1 MSEILIGRCGRT
13 QDGQIRINKKSDFP
27 LTLKLIKDGKFIKW
41 YDCDF
46 DIKAFVEDGFTTYTA
61 GRKGGNFNHCK
72 VEEDGTLTLFFD
84 NHNLSTGELQ
94 IEVVFY
100 HVDKDYNTDGIRQ
113 EAFNV
118 ASNVYLVNDNG
129 NAISLEMPA
138 PQIVE
143 KEVIREVEKEVI
155 KEVEKPLSELEQ
167 SILDIAK
174 RCLKDENNEGQMIDE
189 ENVSLFKGG
198 MYALRAFQNIPT
210 SVINSAPDEDRKN
223 YLDFF
228 KRATAEYPYL
238 ALTKYIQKADEAP
251 FEFSTGSN
259 VKSILIDDC
268 EFNEI
273 RLDCISTE
281 VIADRGLRMFQ
292 NSDIKRLVLS
302 GGSVLQTLKNFE
314 AFDSVREVVFDGTA
328 LPLPT
333 ALEILHALPNNRGWH
348 RHSSAD
354 PEINPVL
361 RFKNIAGMSHDILSH
376 FADKG
381 YTDVE
386 LIEGEF
392 DESAVYVAEQTN
404 NSDNSNALQTLLSG
418 VENTGLTEQVLK
430 GMIVEKKYESNE
442 VIFNSPFE
450 EGEKEALIEYRKYL
464 ALNPKYSREGLFK
477 RLTADNFEIVLYGQN
492 FARMFDYANIKH
504 LTLSF
509 KGSPSRFGDIF
520 SYTNGETLEVKIG
533 VGAYPNNELRELFAE
548 VKTIGEQFGTSLKK
562 LIVTI
567 CKDEKTPFE
576 QGEYEN
582 SWHYYGFRNYTFKYW
597 DLLPSLGLGGKDLR
611 GKIEFDTNVL
621 LSPEGWNKIQELGY
635 VVSESKK
642 YSGPVME
649 DFSL

>member
-1 MSEILIGRCGRT
+1 MSEILIGQCGKT
-13 QDGQIRINKKSDFP
+13 QEGQIHINKKSDFP
-27 LTLKLIKDGKFIKW
+27 LSLKLVKDGKPAKW

-46 DIKAFVEDGFTTYTA
+46 DIKASVEDGFTTYTA

-72 VEEDGTLTLFFD
+72 VEKDGSLTVFFD
-84 NHNLSTGELQ
+84 NHNLTAGQLQ
-94 IEVVFY
+94 IEVVF
-100 HVDKDYNTDGIRQ
+100 HHPDNDYGTDGVRQ

-189 ENVSLFKGG
+189 GNISLFKGG

-238 ALTKYIQKADEAP
+238 ALTKYIQKAGEASL
-251 FEFSTGSN
+251 EFSTGSN

-281 VIADRGLRMFQ
+281 VIADRGLRMFR

-314 AFDSVREVVFDGTA
+314 AFDFVREVVFDGTV

-348 RHSSAD
+348 RHSSTD

-361 RFKNIAGMSHDILSH
+361 RFKNIGGMSHDILSH

-392 DESAVYVAEQTN
+392 DESAVYVAEQAN
-404 NSDNSNALQTLLSG
+404 NEGSNALQTLLSG

-442 VIFNSPFE
+442 NIFNSPFE

-464 ALNPKYSREGLFK
+464 ALNPKYSREGLFE
-477 RLTADNFEIVLYGQN
+477 RLTADNLEVVLSGQGFEK
-492 FARMFDYANIKH
+492 MFNDANIKH

-509 KGSPSRFGDIF
+509 KGSAKRLSNIF
-520 SYTNGETLEVKIG
+520 YYTNGETLEIKVNTVRHYDYDLG
-533 VGAYPNNELRELFAE
+533 ELFADA
-548 VKTIGEQFGTSLKK
+548 VDIGQQFGTNLKK

-576 QGEYEN
+576 QGEFER
-582 SWHYYGFRNYTFKYW
+582 SWNYYGFRNDTFKYW
-597 DLLPSLGLGGKDLR
+597 ESLANLKLR
-611 GKIEFDTNVL
+611 NLAGKIEFDTNVI

-635 VVSESKK
+635 VISESKK
-642 YSGPVME
+642 YSGPAME

>member
-1 MSEILIGRCGRT
+1 MSEILIGQCGNV
-13 QDGQIRINKKSDFP
+13 QDGQIHINKKSDFP
-27 LTLKLIKDGKFIKW
+27 LSLKLVKDGKPAKW

-46 DIKAFVEDGFTTYTA
+46 DIKASVEDGFTTYTA

-72 VEEDGTLTLFFD
+72 VEKDGSLTVFFD
-84 NHNLSTGELQ
+84 NHNLTAGQLQ
-94 IEVVFY
+94 IEVVF
-100 HVDKDYNTDGIRQ
+100 HHPDNDYGTDGVRQ

-118 ASNVYLVNDNG
+118 ASNVYLVSDNG

-174 RCLKDENNEGQMIDE
+174 RCLKDENNEGQMIDD
-189 ENVSLFKGG
+189 ENISLFKGG
-198 MYALRAFQNIPT
+198 MYALRAFQNLPT
-210 SVINSAPDEDRKN
+210 SAIDSASTEDRKN

-228 KRATAEYPYL
+228 KRATAEYPFVNLSLYV
-238 ALTKYIQKADEAP
+238 QREDEAP
-251 FEFSTGSN
+251 LEFSTGSN

-292 NSDIKRLVLS
+292 SSDIKRLVLY

-314 AFDSVREVVFDGTA
+314 AFDSVREVVFDGTVH
-328 LPLPT
+328 PLPT

-348 RHSSAD
+348 RHSPAD
-354 PEINPVL
+354 PEINPAL
-361 RFKNIAGMSHDILSH
+361 RFKNVAGMSHDILSH

-381 YTDVE
+381 YTDVA

-404 NSDNSNALQTLLSG
+404 SDNSNALQTLLNG

-442 VIFNSPFE
+442 DIFNSPFE

-464 ALNPKYSREGLFK
+464 ALNPKYSREGLFE
-477 RLTADNFEIVLYGQN
+477 RLTADNLEVVLSGQG
-492 FARMFDYANIKH
+492 FAEMFKNANIKH
-504 LTLSF
+504 LTVSF
-509 KGSPSRFGDIF
+509 KGSAKRLSNIF
-520 SYTNGETLEVKIG
+520 YYTNGETLEIKIDTIRHRN
-533 VGAYPNNELRELFAE
+533 YDLEELFVDA
-548 VKTIGEQFGTSLKK
+548 VGIGQQFGTNLKK

-567 CKDEKTPFE
+567 CKDEKTPFA
-576 QGEYEN
+576 QGEFEN
-582 SWHYYGFRNYTFKYW
+582 YSHYYGFRNDTFKYW
-597 DLLPSLGLGGKDLR
+597 DLLPSLGMANMS
-611 GKIEFDTNVL
+611 GKIEFDTNVI
-621 LSPEGWNKIQELGY
+621 LSPEGWDKIKKLGY
-635 VVSESKK
+635 VISESKK
-642 YSGPVME
+642 YNGPVME

>member
-1 MSEILIGRCGRT
+1 MSEILIGQCGKV
-13 QDGQIRINKKSDFP
+13 QEGQIHINKKSDFP
-27 LTLKLIKDGKFIKW
+27 LSLKLVKDGKPTKW

-72 VEEDGTLTLFFD
+72 VEKDGSLTVFFD
-84 NHNLSTGELQ
+84 NHNLPAGQLQ
-94 IEVVFY
+94 IEVIFY
-100 HVDKDYNTDGIRQ
+100 HADKDYNTDGTRQ

-189 ENVSLFKGG
+189 GNISLFKGG

-238 ALTKYIQKADEAP
+238 ALTKYIQKAGEAP
-251 FEFSTGSN
+251 LEFSTGSN

-281 VIADRGLRMFQ
+281 VIADRGLRMFR

-314 AFDSVREVVFDGTA
+314 AFDFVREVVFDGTV

-348 RHSSAD
+348 RHSSTD

-361 RFKNIAGMSHDILSH
+361 RFKNIGGMSYDILSH

-392 DESAVYVAEQTN
+392 DESAVYVAEQAN
-404 NSDNSNALQTLLSG
+404 NEGSNALQTLLSG

-442 VIFNSPFE
+442 NIFNSPFE

-477 RLTADNFEIVLYGQN
+477 RLTADNLEVVLYGQD
-492 FARMFDYANIKH
+492 FARMFGYANIKH

-509 KGSPSRFGDIF
+509 KGSPSRFSDIF

-582 SWHYYGFRNYTFKYW
+582 SWHYYGFRNDTFKYW
-597 DLLPSLGLGGKDLR
+597 DLLPSLGLGGKNLR

-621 LSPEGWNKIQELGY
+621 LTPEGWNKIQELGY
-635 VVSESKK
+635 VISESKK
-642 YSGPVME
+642 YNGPVME

>member
-13 QDGQIRINKKSDFP
+13 QEGQIRINKKSDFP
-27 LTLKLIKDGKFIKW
+27 LTLKLVKDGNFIKW

-46 DIKAFVEDGFTTYTA
+46 DIKASVEDGFTTYTA

-189 ENVSLFKGG
+189 ENISLFKGG

-210 SVINSAPDEDRKN
+210 SAINSAPDEDRKN

-228 KRATAEYPYL
+228 KRATGEYPYL
-238 ALTKYIQKADEAP
+238 ALTKYIQKAGEAP
-251 FEFSTGSN
+251 LEFSTGSN

-281 VIADRGLRMFQ
+281 VVADRGLRMFQ
-292 NSDIKRLVLS
+292 NSDIIRLVLS

-314 AFDSVREVVFDGTA
+314 AFDFVREVVFDGTVS
-328 LPLPT
+328 PLPT

-348 RHSSAD
+348 RHSTAD

-392 DESAVYVAEQTN
+392 DESAVYVAEQAN
-404 NSDNSNALQTLLSG
+404 NEGSNALQTLLSG
-418 VENTGLTEQVLK
+418 VVNTGLTEQVLK

-442 VIFNSPFE
+442 NIFNSPFE

-464 ALNPKYSREGLFK
+464 SLNPKYSREGLFEK
-477 RLTADNFEIVLYGQN
+477 LTADNFEVALYGQG
-492 FARMFDYANIKH
+492 FARMFRNANIKH
-504 LTLSF
+504 LTVSF
-509 KGSPSRFGDIF
+509 KKSPFRFSNIF
-520 SYTNGETLEVKIG
+520 YYTNGEILEVKIPANG
-533 VGAYPNNELRELFAE
+533 SPTSGLEEFFKEAV
-548 VKTIGEQFGTSLKK
+548 TIGEQFGTNLKK

-582 SWHYYGFRNYTFKYW
+582 SYHYYGFKNDTFKYW
-597 DLLPSLGLGGKDLR
+597 DLLPSLGLANMS
-611 GKIEFDTNVL
+611 GKIEFDTNVI
-621 LSPEGWNKIQELGY
+621 LSPEGWDKIKKLGY
-635 VVSESKK
+635 VISESKK
-642 YSGPVME
+642 YNGPAME

>member
-13 QDGQIRINKKSDFP
+13 QEGQIRINKKSDFP
-27 LTLKLIKDGKFIKW
+27 LSLKLIKDGKFIKW

-46 DIKAFVEDGFTTYTA
+46 DIKASVEDSFTTYTA
-61 GRKGGNFNHCK
+61 GRREGVFNHCK
-72 VEEDGTLTLFFD
+72 VEEDGSLTVFFD
-84 NHNLSTGELQ
+84 NHNLTAGQLQ

-100 HVDKDYNTDGIRQ
+100 HADKDYNTDGIRQ

-118 ASNVYLVNDNG
+118 ASNVYLVSDNG
-129 NAISLEMPA
+129 NAVSLEMLA

-143 KEVIREVEKEVI
+143 KEVIR
-155 KEVEKPLSELEQ
+155 EVEKPLSELEQ

-174 RCLKDENNEGQMIDE
+174 RCLKDENNEGQMIDD
-189 ENVSLFKGG
+189 ENLSLFKGG
-198 MYALRAFQNIPT
+198 MYALRAFQNISTPA
-210 SVINSAPDEDRKN
+210 INSAPDEDRKN

-228 KRATAEYPYL
+228 KRATAEYPFVNLSLYV
-238 ALTKYIQKADEAP
+238 QREGEAP
-251 FEFSTGSN
+251 LEFSTGFN

-281 VIADRGLRMFQ
+281 VVADRGLRMFQ

-302 GGSVLQTLKNFE
+302 GGSVLQTLKNFD
-314 AFDSVREVVFDGTA
+314 AFDFVREVVFDGTVS
-328 LPLPT
+328 PLPT

-348 RHSSAD
+348 RHSTAD

-361 RFKNIAGMSHDILSH
+361 RFKNIEGMSHDILSH

-418 VENTGLTEQVLK
+418 VENTGLNEQVLK

-442 VIFNSPFE
+442 NIFNSPFE

-464 ALNPKYSREGLFK
+464 SLNPKYSREGLFE
-477 RLTADNFEIVLYGQN
+477 RLTADNLEVVLSGQGFEE
-492 FARMFDYANIKH
+492 MFKYANIKH
-504 LTLSF
+504 LTVSF
-509 KGSPSRFGDIF
+509 KGSPSRFSNIF

-548 VKTIGEQFGTSLKK
+548 AKTIGEQFGTSLKK

-582 SWHYYGFRNYTFKYW
+582 SWHYYGFRNNTFKYW
-597 DLLPSLGLGGKDLR
+597 DLLPSFGLGGKDLR

-621 LSPEGWNKIQELGY
+621 LAPEGWNKIQELGY

-642 YSGPVME
+642 YNGPAME

>member
-13 QDGQIRINKKSDFP
+13 QEGQIRINKKSDFP
-27 LTLKLIKDGKFIKW
+27 LSLKLIKDGKFIKW

-46 DIKAFVEDGFTTYTA
+46 DIKASVEDSFTTYTA
-61 GRKGGNFNHCK
+61 GRRDGVFNHCK

-84 NHNLSTGELQ
+84 NHNLSVGELQ
-94 IEVVFY
+94 IEVIFY
-100 HVDKDYNTDGIRQ
+100 HADKDYNTDGTRQ

-189 ENVSLFKGG
+189 GNISLFRGG

-273 RLDCISTE
+273 RLDCLSTE

-314 AFDSVREVVFDGTA
+314 AFDFVREVVFDGTV

-333 ALEILHALPNNRGWH
+333 ALEILHALPSNRGWH

-354 PEINPVL
+354 PEIYPAL

-381 YTDVE
+381 YTDVV

-392 DESAVYVAEQTN
+392 DESAVYVAEQAN
-404 NSDNSNALQTLLSG
+404 NESSNALQTLLSG

-442 VIFNSPFE
+442 NIFNSPFE

-464 ALNPKYSREGLFK
+464 SLNPKYSREGLFK
-477 RLTADNFEIVLYGQN
+477 RLTADNLEVVLSGQGFAKMFEH
-492 FARMFDYANIKH
+492 ANIKH
-504 LTLSF
+504 LTVSF

-533 VGAYPNNELRELFAE
+533 VGAYPNNELGELFAE

-582 SWHYYGFRNYTFKYW
+582 SWHYYGFRNNTFKYW

-621 LSPEGWNKIQELGY
+621 LSPEGWDKIKKLGY
-635 VVSESKK
+635 VISESKK
-642 YSGPVME
+642 YNGPAME

>member
-1 MSEILIGRCGRT
+1 MSEILIGQCGKV
-13 QDGQIRINKKSDFP
+13 QEGQIHINKKSDFP
-27 LTLKLIKDGKFIKW
+27 LSLKLLKDGKPAKW

-46 DIKAFVEDGFTTYTA
+46 DIKASVEGGFSVFTA

-72 VEEDGTLTLFFD
+72 VEKDGSLTVFFD
-84 NHNLSTGELQ
+84 NHNLTAGQLQ
-94 IEVVFY
+94 IEVIFY

-118 ASNVYLVNDNG
+118 ASNVYLVSDNG
-129 NAISLEMPA
+129 NAVSLEMPA

-189 ENVSLFKGG
+189 ENISLFKGG

-210 SVINSAPDEDRKN
+210 SVINYAPDEDRKN

-228 KRATAEYPYL
+228 KRATAEYSFVNLSLYV
-238 ALTKYIQKADEAP
+238 QREDEAP
-251 FEFSTGSN
+251 LEFSTGSN

-273 RLDCISTE
+273 RLDCLSTE

-292 NSDIKRLVLS
+292 SSDIKRLVLS

-314 AFDSVREVVFDGTA
+314 AFDFVREVIFDGTV

-333 ALEILHALPNNRGWH
+333 ALEILHALPNNRGWY
-348 RHSSAD
+348 RHSPAD
-354 PEINPVL
+354 PEIYPVL

-392 DESAVYVAEQTN
+392 DESAVYVAEQAN
-404 NSDNSNALQTLLSG
+404 NEGSNALQTLLSG

-442 VIFNSPFE
+442 DIFNSPFE

-464 ALNPKYSREGLFK
+464 ALNPKYSREGLFEK
-477 RLTADNFEIVLYGQN
+477 LTADNFEVALYGQG
-492 FARMFDYANIKH
+492 FAEMFNNANIKH
-504 LTLSF
+504 LTVSL
-509 KGSPSRFGDIF
+509 KGSPKRFDNIF
-520 SYTNGETLEVKIG
+520 YYTNGEILEVKIN
-533 VGAYPNNELRELFAE
+533 VGAYPNYELEGLFREA
-548 VKTIGEQFGTSLKK
+548 IGIGAQFGTDLKK

-576 QGEYEN
+576 QGEFEN
-582 SWHYYGFRNYTFKYW
+582 SWHYYGFRNNTFKYW
-597 DLLPSLGLGGKDLR
+597 DLLPSLGLANMS
-611 GKIEFDTNVL
+611 GKIEFDTNVI
-621 LSPEGWNKIQELGY
+621 LSPEGWDKIKKLGF
-635 VVSESKK
+635 VIDESKK
-642 YSGPVME
+642 YNGPVME

>member
-1 MSEILIGRCGRT
+1 MSEILIGQCGNV
-13 QDGQIRINKKSDFP
+13 QDGQIHINKKSDFP
-27 LTLKLIKDGKFIKW
+27 LSLKLVKDGKPAKW

-46 DIKAFVEDGFTTYTA
+46 DIKASVEGGFSVFTA

-72 VEEDGTLTLFFD
+72 VENDGSLTVFFD
-84 NHNLSTGELQ
+84 NHNLTAGQLQ

-100 HVDKDYNTDGIRQ
+100 HLDSDYNTDGIRQ

-129 NAISLEMPA
+129 NAVSLEMPA

-189 ENVSLFKGG
+189 ENISLFKGG
-198 MYALRAFQNIPT
+198 MYALRTFQNIPT

-228 KRATAEYPYL
+228 KRATAEYPFVNLSLYV
-238 ALTKYIQKADEAP
+238 QREDEAP
-251 FEFSTGSN
+251 LEFSTGSN

-292 NSDIKRLVLS
+292 SSDIKRLVLY

-314 AFDSVREVVFDGTA
+314 AFDSVREVVFDGTVH
-328 LPLPT
+328 PLPT
-333 ALEILHALPNNRGWH
+333 ALEVLHALPNNRGWH
-348 RHSSAD
+348 RHSPAD
-354 PEINPVL
+354 PEINPAL
-361 RFKNIAGMSHDILSH
+361 RFKNVAGMSHDILSH

-381 YTDVE
+381 YTDVA

-404 NSDNSNALQTLLSG
+404 SDNSNALQTLLNG

-442 VIFNSPFE
+442 DIFNSPFE

-464 ALNPKYSREGLFK
+464 ALNPKYSREGLFE
-477 RLTADNFEIVLYGQN
+477 RLTADNLEVVLSGQG
-492 FARMFDYANIKH
+492 FAKMFKNANIKH
-504 LTLSF
+504 LTVSF
-509 KGSPSRFGDIF
+509 KGSAKRLSNIF
-520 SYTNGETLEVKIG
+520 YYTNGETLEIKIDTIRHRN
-533 VGAYPNNELRELFAE
+533 YDLEELFVDA
-548 VKTIGEQFGTSLKK
+548 VGIGQQFGTNLKK

-567 CKDEKTPFE
+567 CKDEKTPFA
-576 QGEYEN
+576 QGEFEN
-582 SWHYYGFRNYTFKYW
+582 YSHYYGFRNDTFKYW
-597 DLLPSLGLGGKDLR
+597 DLLPSLGMANMS
-611 GKIEFDTNVL
+611 GKIEFDTNVI
-621 LSPEGWNKIQELGY
+621 LSPEGWDKIKKLGY
-635 VVSESKK
+635 VISESKK
-642 YSGPVME
+642 YNGPVME

>member
-1 MSEILIGRCGRT
+1 MSEILIGQCGKV
-13 QDGQIRINKKSDFP
+13 QEGQIHINKKSDFP
-27 LTLKLIKDGKFIKW
+27 LSLKLVKDGKPAKW

-46 DIKAFVEDGFTTYTA
+46 DIKASVEGGFSVFTA

-72 VEEDGTLTLFFD
+72 VENDGSLTVFFD
-84 NHNLSTGELQ
+84 NHNLTAGQLQ

-100 HVDKDYNTDGIRQ
+100 HLDSDYNTDGIRQ

-129 NAISLEMPA
+129 NAVSLEMPA

-189 ENVSLFKGG
+189 ENISLFKGG
-198 MYALRAFQNIPT
+198 MYALRTFQNIPT

-228 KRATAEYPYL
+228 KKATAEYPFVNLSLYV
-238 ALTKYIQKADEAP
+238 QREDEAP
-251 FEFSTGSN
+251 LEFSTGYN

-273 RLDCISTE
+273 RLDCISAE
-281 VIADRGLRMFQ
+281 VIADRDLRMFQ
-292 NSDIKRLVLS
+292 KSDIKRLILY
-302 GGSVLQTLKNFE
+302 GDNVLQTLKNFD
-314 AFDSVREVVFDGTA
+314 AFDYVREVVFDGTTS
-328 LPLPT
+328 PLPT
-333 ALEILHALPNNRGWH
+333 ALEVLHALPNNRGWR
-348 RHSSAD
+348 RHSRAD
-354 PEINPVL
+354 HEIYPVL
-361 RFKNIAGMSHDILSH
+361 RFKNITGMSHDILSH

-386 LIEGEF
+386 LIEGDF

-442 VIFNSPFE
+442 NIFNSPFE

-464 ALNPKYSREGLFK
+464 SLNPKYSREGLFEK
-477 RLTADNFEIVLYGQN
+477 LIADNFEVTLYGQG
-492 FARMFDYANIKH
+492 FAKMFNNANIKH
-504 LTLSF
+504 LTVSL
-509 KGSPSRFGDIF
+509 KGSPKRFDSIF
-520 SYTNGETLEVKIG
+520 YYTNGEILEVKIDA
-533 VGAYPNNELRELFAE
+533 GAYPNYELEGLFRDA
-548 VKTIGEQFGTSLKK
+548 IGIGGQFGATLKK

-576 QGEYEN
+576 QGEFERSY
-582 SWHYYGFRNYTFKYW
+582 HYYGFRNNTFKYW
-597 DLLPSLGLGGKDLR
+597 DLLPSLGLVNISGE
-611 GKIEFDTNVL
+611 IEFDTNVI
-621 LSPEGWNKIQELGY
+621 LSPEGWDKIKKLGF
-635 VVSESKK
+635 VISESKK
-642 YSGPVME
+642 YNGPAME

>member
-13 QDGQIRINKKSDFP
+13 QEGQIRINKKSDFP
-27 LTLKLIKDGKFIKW
+27 LSLKLVKDGKPTKW

-46 DIKAFVEDGFTTYTA
+46 DIKAFVEDGLTTYTA
-61 GRKGGNFNHCK
+61 GRSGGVYNHCRL
-72 VEEDGTLTLFFD
+72 EEDGTLTLFFD
-84 NHNLSTGELQ
+84 NHNLSVGELQ
-94 IEVVFY
+94 IEVVFHHPDNNY
-100 HVDKDYNTDGIRQ
+100 GTDGVRQ

-155 KEVEKPLSELEQ
+155 KEIEKPLSVLEQ

-189 ENVSLFKGG
+189 ENISLFKGG

-238 ALTKYIQKADEAP
+238 ALTKYIQKAGEAP
-251 FEFSTGSN
+251 LEFSTGSN

-281 VIADRGLRMFQ
+281 VIADRGLRMFR

-314 AFDSVREVVFDGTA
+314 AFDSVREVVFDGTV

-333 ALEILHALPNNRGWH
+333 ALEILHALPDNRSWN
-348 RHSSAD
+348 RYSPND
-354 PEINPVL
+354 PTITPVL

-392 DESAVYVAEQTN
+392 DESAVYVAEQAN
-404 NSDNSNALQTLLSG
+404 NESSNALQTLLSG

-442 VIFNSPFE
+442 NIFNSTFE
-450 EGEKEALIEYRKYL
+450 EGEKEALVEYRKYL

-477 RLTADNFEIVLYGQN
+477 RLTADNLEVVLYGQD

-582 SWHYYGFRNYTFKYW
+582 SWHYYGFRNDTFKYW

-635 VVSESKK
+635 VISESKK

>member
-1 MSEILIGRCGRT
+1 MSEILIGQCGKV
-13 QDGQIRINKKSDFP
+13 QEGQIHINKKSDFP
-27 LTLKLIKDGKFIKW
+27 LSLKLVKDGKPAKW

-46 DIKAFVEDGFTTYTA
+46 DIKASVEGGFSVFTA
-61 GRKGGNFNHCK
+61 GRKGGKFNHCK
-72 VEEDGTLTLFFD
+72 IEKDGSLTVFFD
-84 NHNLSTGELQ
+84 NHNLTAGQLQ

-100 HVDKDYNTDGIRQ
+100 HVDSDYNTDGIRQ

-129 NAISLEMPA
+129 NAVSLEMPA

-189 ENVSLFKGG
+189 GNISLFKGG
-198 MYALRAFQNIPT
+198 IYALRAFQNIPT
-210 SVINSAPDEDRKN
+210 SAINSAPDEDRKN

-228 KRATAEYPYL
+228 KRATGEYPYL
-238 ALTKYIQKADEAP
+238 ALTKYIQKAGEAP
-251 FEFSTGSN
+251 LEFSTGSN

-281 VIADRGLRMFQ
+281 VVVDRGLRMFQ

-314 AFDSVREVVFDGTA
+314 AFDFVREVVFDGTV

-348 RHSSAD
+348 RHSTAD
-354 PEINPVL
+354 PEIYPAL

-381 YTDVE
+381 YTDVV

-392 DESAVYVAEQTN
+392 DESAVYVAEQAN
-404 NSDNSNALQTLLSG
+404 NESSNALQTLLSG

-442 VIFNSPFE
+442 HIFNSPFE

-464 ALNPKYSREGLFK
+464 SLNQKYSREGLFE
-477 RLTADNFEIVLYGQN
+477 RLTADNLEVVLSGQGFEK
-492 FARMFDYANIKH
+492 MFKNANIKH
-504 LTLSF
+504 LTVSF
-509 KGSPSRFGDIF
+509 KGSAKRLSNIF
-520 SYTNGETLEVKIG
+520 YYTNGETLEIKVDPG
-533 VGAYPNNELRELFAE
+533 RYRNYDLGELFGEA
-548 VKTIGEQFGTSLKK
+548 IGIGGQFGATLKK

-567 CKDEKTPFE
+567 CKYEKTPFA
-576 QGEYEN
+576 QGEFESTN
-582 SWHYYGFRNYTFKYW
+582 HYYGFRNDTFKYW
-597 DLLPSLGLGGKDLR
+597 ELLPTLKLADLA
-611 GKIEFDTNVL
+611 GKIEFDTNVI
-621 LSPEGWNKIQELGY
+621 LSPEGWNKIKELGY
-635 VVSESKK
+635 VISESKK
-642 YSGPVME
+642 YSGPEME

>member
-13 QDGQIRINKKSDFP
+13 QEGQIRINKKSDFP
-27 LTLKLIKDGKFIKW
+27 LSLKLIKDGKFIKW

-46 DIKAFVEDGFTTYTA
+46 DIKASVEDSFTTYTA
-61 GRKGGNFNHCK
+61 GRRDGVFNHCK

-84 NHNLSTGELQ
+84 NHNLSVGELQ
-94 IEVVFY
+94 IEVIFY

-118 ASNVYLVNDNG
+118 ASNVYLVSDNG
-129 NAISLEMPA
+129 NAVSLEMPA

-189 ENVSLFKGG
+189 ENISLFRGG

-228 KRATAEYPYL
+228 KKATGEYPYL
-238 ALTKYIQKADEAP
+238 ALTKYIQKAGEAP
-251 FEFSTGSN
+251 LEFSTGSN

-314 AFDSVREVVFDGTA
+314 AFDFVREVVFDGTV

-333 ALEILHALPNNRGWH
+333 ALEILYALPNNRGWH
-348 RHSSAD
+348 RHSTAD
-354 PEINPVL
+354 PEIYPVL

-381 YTDVE
+381 YTDVA

-392 DESAVYVAEQTN
+392 DESAVYVTEQT
-404 NSDNSNALQTLLSG
+404 NSDNSNVLQTLLSG

-442 VIFNSPFE
+442 NIFNSPFE

-464 ALNPKYSREGLFK
+464 SLNPKYSREGLFK
-477 RLTADNFEIVLYGQN
+477 RLTADNFEVVLYGQN
-492 FARMFDYANIKH
+492 FARMFEYANIKH
-504 LTLSF
+504 LTVSL
-509 KGSPSRFGDIF
+509 KDSPKRLGDIF
-520 SYTNGETLEVKIG
+520 YYTNGETLEVKIVLG
-533 VGAYPNNELRELFAE
+533 KNNALGELFKEAI
-548 VKTIGEQFGTSLKK
+548 TIGEQFSTNLKK

-576 QGEYEN
+576 QGEFER
-582 SWHYYGFRNYTFKYW
+582 SWNYYGFRNDTFKYW
-597 DLLPSLGLGGKDLR
+597 ESLANLKLGNLA

-635 VVSESKK
+635 LISESKK

>member
-13 QDGQIRINKKSDFP
+13 QEGQIRINKKSDFP
-27 LTLKLIKDGKFIKW
+27 LSLKLVKDGNFIKW

-46 DIKAFVEDGFTTYTA
+46 DIKASVEDSFTTYTA
-61 GRKGGNFNHCK
+61 GRREGVFNHCK
-72 VEEDGTLTLFFD
+72 VEEDGSLTVFFD
-84 NHNLSTGELQ
+84 NHNLTAGQLQ

-118 ASNVYLVNDNG
+118 ASNVYLVSDNG
-129 NAISLEMPA
+129 NAVSLEMPA

-155 KEVEKPLSELEQ
+155 KEVEKPLSELDQ

-189 ENVSLFKGG
+189 ENISLFKGG

-238 ALTKYIQKADEAP
+238 ALTKYIQKAGEAP
-251 FEFSTGSN
+251 LEFSTGSN

-281 VIADRGLRMFQ
+281 VVDDRGLRMFQ
-292 NSDIKRLVLS
+292 NSDIKRLVLY

-314 AFDSVREVVFDGTA
+314 AFDFVREVVFDGTV

-348 RHSSAD
+348 RQSSAD
-354 PEINPVL
+354 PEINPAL

-404 NSDNSNALQTLLSG
+404 SDSSNALQTLLSG

-442 VIFNSPFE
+442 DIFNSPFE

-477 RLTADNFEIVLYGQN
+477 RLTADNFEVVLYGQD
-492 FARMFDYANIKH
+492 FARMFEHANIKH
-504 LTLSF
+504 LTVSL
-509 KGSPSRFGDIF
+509 KDSPKRLGNIF
-520 SYTNGETLEVKIG
+520 YYMNGEILEVKIVFG
-533 VGAYPNNELRELFAE
+533 KNNALGELFKEAI
-548 VKTIGEQFGTSLKK
+548 TIGEQFSTNLKK

-567 CKDEKTPFE
+567 CKDEKTPYA
-576 QGEYEN
+576 QGEFER
-582 SWHYYGFRNYTFKYW
+582 SWNYYGFRNDTFKYW
-597 DLLPSLGLGGKDLR
+597 ESLANLKLANMS
-611 GKIEFDTNVL
+611 GKIEFDTNVI

-635 VVSESKK
+635 VISESKK
-642 YSGPVME
+642 YNGPAME

>member
-13 QDGQIRINKKSDFP
+13 QEGQIRINKKSDFP
-27 LTLKLIKDGKFIKW
+27 LTLKLVKDGKPAKW

-46 DIKAFVEDGFTTYTA
+46 DIKAFVEDGLTTYTA
-61 GRKGGNFNHCK
+61 GRSGGVYNHCRL
-72 VEEDGTLTLFFD
+72 EEDGSLTLFFD
-84 NHNLSTGELQ
+84 NHNLSVGELQ
-94 IEVVFY
+94 IEVVFHHPDNNY
-100 HVDKDYNTDGIRQ
+100 GTDGVRQ

-129 NAISLEMPA
+129 NAVSLEMPA

-155 KEVEKPLSELEQ
+155 KEVEKPLSVLEQ

-174 RCLKDENNEGQMIDE
+174 RCLKDENNEGQTVDE
-189 ENVSLFKGG
+189 ENISLFKGG
-198 MYALRAFQNIPT
+198 MYALRTFQNLPT

-228 KRATAEYPYL
+228 KRATAEYPHL
-238 ALTKYIQKADEAP
+238 ALTKYIQKAGEAP
-251 FEFSTGSN
+251 LEFSTGSN

-292 NSDIKRLVLS
+292 NSDIKRLVLY
-302 GGSVLQTLKNFE
+302 GGGVLQTLKNFE
-314 AFDSVREVVFDGTA
+314 AFDSVREVVFDGTSH
-328 LPLPT
+328 PLPT
-333 ALEILHALPNNRGWH
+333 ALDILHALPNNRGWH
-348 RHSSAD
+348 RHSSTD

-361 RFKNIAGMSHDILSH
+361 RFKNITGMSHDILSH

-381 YTDVE
+381 YTDVA

-392 DESAVYVAEQTN
+392 DESAVYVAEQAN
-404 NSDNSNALQTLLSG
+404 NEGSNAFQTLLSG

-442 VIFNSPFE
+442 NIFNSPFE

-464 ALNPKYSREGLFK
+464 ALNPKYSREGLFE
-477 RLTADNFEIVLYGQN
+477 RLTADNLEVVLSGQGFEK
-492 FARMFDYANIKH
+492 MFNYANIKH

-509 KGSPSRFGDIF
+509 KGSAKRLSNIF
-520 SYTNGETLEVKIG
+520 YYTNGETLEIKVNTVRYYDYDLEGLFREAIG
-533 VGAYPNNELRELFAE
+533 IGA
-548 VKTIGEQFGTSLKK
+548 QFGTNLKK

-582 SWHYYGFRNYTFKYW
+582 SWHYYGFRNDTFKYW

-621 LSPEGWNKIQELGY
+621 LAPEGWNKIQELGY

-642 YSGPVME
+642 YNGPAME

>member
-13 QDGQIRINKKSDFP
+13 QEGQIRINKKSDFP
-27 LTLKLIKDGKFIKW
+27 LSLKLIKDGKFIKW

-46 DIKAFVEDGFTTYTA
+46 DIKASVEDSFTTYTA

-72 VEEDGTLTLFFD
+72 IEEDGTLTLFFD
-84 NHNLSTGELQ
+84 NHNLSVGELQ
-94 IEVVFY
+94 IEVIFY
-100 HVDKDYNTDGIRQ
+100 HADKDYNTDGIRQ

-129 NAISLEMPA
+129 NAVSLEMPA

-143 KEVIREVEKEVI
+143 KEVIKEVEKEVI
-155 KEVEKPLSELEQ
+155 KEVEKPLSVLEQ

-189 ENVSLFKGG
+189 ENISLFRGG

-228 KRATAEYPYL
+228 KKATAEYPYL
-238 ALTKYIQKADEAP
+238 ALCKYVQKAGEAP
-251 FEFSTGSN
+251 LEFSTGSN

-314 AFDSVREVVFDGTA
+314 AFDFVREVVFDGTV

-348 RHSSAD
+348 RHSTAD
-354 PEINPVL
+354 PEIYPAL

-381 YTDVE
+381 YTDVV

-392 DESAVYVAEQTN
+392 DESAVYVAEQAN
-404 NSDNSNALQTLLSG
+404 NESSNALQTLLSG

-442 VIFNSPFE
+442 NIFNSPFE

-464 ALNPKYSREGLFK
+464 SLNPKYSREGLFEK
-477 RLTADNFEIVLYGQN
+477 LTADNFEVTLYGQG
-492 FARMFDYANIKH
+492 FAEMFKNANIKH
-504 LTLSF
+504 LTVSL
-509 KGSPSRFGDIF
+509 KGSPKRFDKIF
-520 SYTNGETLEVKIG
+520 YYTNGEILEVKIN
-533 VGAYPNNELRELFAE
+533 VGAYPNYELEGLFGEA
-548 VKTIGEQFGTSLKK
+548 IGIGAQFGTDLKK

-576 QGEYEN
+576 QGEFE
-582 SWHYYGFRNYTFKYW
+582 STSHYYGFRNDTFKYW
-597 DLLPSLGLGGKDLR
+597 DLLPSLKLSDTAGKT
-611 GKIEFDTNVL
+611 EFDTNVI
-621 LSPEGWNKIQELGY
+621 LSPEGWDKIQKLGY
-635 VVSESKK
+635 VISESKK
-642 YSGPVME
+642 YNGPAME

>member
-13 QDGQIRINKKSDFP
+13 QEGQIRINKKSDFP
-27 LTLKLIKDGKFIKW
+27 LSLKLVKDGNFIKW

-46 DIKAFVEDGFTTYTA
+46 DIKAFVEDGLTTYTA
-61 GRKGGNFNHCK
+61 GRSGGVYNHCRL
-72 VEEDGTLTLFFD
+72 EADGTLTLFFD
-84 NHNLSTGELQ
+84 NHNLSVGELQ
-94 IEVVFY
+94 IEVVF
-100 HVDKDYNTDGIRQ
+100 HHPDNDYGTDGIRQ

-129 NAISLEMPA
+129 NAVSLEMPA
-138 PQIVE
+138 PQI
-143 KEVIREVEKEVI
+143 VEKEVI

-189 ENVSLFKGG
+189 ENISLFKGG

-238 ALTKYIQKADEAP
+238 ALTKYIQKAGEAP

-281 VIADRGLRMFQ
+281 VVADRGLRMFQ

-302 GGSVLQTLKNFE
+302 GGSVLQTLKNFD
-314 AFDSVREVVFDGTA
+314 AFDYVREVVFDGTTS
-328 LPLPT
+328 PLPT

-348 RHSSAD
+348 RQSSAD
-354 PEINPVL
+354 PEINPAL

-404 NSDNSNALQTLLSG
+404 SDSSNALQTLLSG

-442 VIFNSPFE
+442 NIFNSPFE

-464 ALNPKYSREGLFK
+464 SLNPKYSREGLFK
-477 RLTADNFEIVLYGQN
+477 RLTADNLEVVLYGQD

-582 SWHYYGFRNYTFKYW
+582 SWHYYGFRNGTFKYW

-642 YSGPVME
+642 YNGPVME

>member
-1 MSEILIGRCGRT
+1 MSEILIGQCGNV
-13 QDGQIRINKKSDFP
+13 QEGQIHINKKSDFP
-27 LTLKLIKDGKFIKW
+27 LTLKLVKDGNFIKW

-46 DIKAFVEDGFTTYTA
+46 DIKASVEDGFTTYTA

-72 VEEDGTLTLFFD
+72 VEEDGSLTMFFD
-84 NHNLSTGELQ
+84 NHNLTAGQLQ

-100 HVDKDYNTDGIRQ
+100 HLDSDYNTDGIRQ

-129 NAISLEMPA
+129 NAVSLEMPA

-143 KEVIREVEKEVI
+143 KEVIR
-155 KEVEKPLSELEQ
+155 EVEKPLSELEQ

-174 RCLKDENNEGQMIDE
+174 RCLKDENNEGQMIDD
-189 ENVSLFKGG
+189 ENLSLFKGG

-210 SVINSAPDEDRKN
+210 PAINSAPDEDRKN

-228 KRATAEYPYL
+228 KRATAEYPFVNLSLYV
-238 ALTKYIQKADEAP
+238 QREDEAP
-251 FEFSTGSN
+251 LEFSTGSN

-292 NSDIKRLVLS
+292 SSDIKRLVLY

-314 AFDSVREVVFDGTA
+314 AFDSVREVVFDGTVH
-328 LPLPT
+328 PLPT

-348 RHSSAD
+348 RHSPAD
-354 PEINPVL
+354 PEINPAL
-361 RFKNIAGMSHDILSH
+361 RFKNVAGMSHDILSH

-381 YTDVE
+381 YTDVA

-404 NSDNSNALQTLLSG
+404 SDNSNALQTLLNG

-442 VIFNSPFE
+442 NIFNSPFE

-464 ALNPKYSREGLFK
+464 SLNPKYSREGLFE
-477 RLTADNFEIVLYGQN
+477 RLTADNFEVTLYGQG
-492 FARMFDYANIKH
+492 FAEMFKNANIKH
-504 LTLSF
+504 LTVSL
-509 KGSPSRFGDIF
+509 KGSPKRFDNIF
-520 SYTNGETLEVKIG
+520 YYTNGEILEVKIN
-533 VGAYPNNELRELFAE
+533 VGAYPNYELEGLFREA
-548 VKTIGEQFGTSLKK
+548 IGIGAQFGTDLKK

-567 CKDEKTPFE
+567 CKD
-576 QGEYEN
+576 
-582 SWHYYGFRNYTFKYW
+582 
-597 DLLPSLGLGGKDLR
+597 
-611 GKIEFDTNVL
+611 
-621 LSPEGWNKIQELGY
+621 
-635 VVSESKK
+635 
-642 YSGPVME
+642 
-649 DFSL
+649 

>member
-1 MSEILIGRCGRT
+1 MSEILIGQCGKV
-13 QDGQIRINKKSDFP
+13 QEGQIHINKKSDFP
-27 LTLKLIKDGKFIKW
+27 LSLKLVKDGKPTKW

-72 VEEDGTLTLFFD
+72 VEKDGSLTVFFD
-84 NHNLSTGELQ
+84 NHNLPAGQLQ
-94 IEVVFY
+94 IEVIFY
-100 HVDKDYNTDGIRQ
+100 HADKDYNTDGIRQ

-118 ASNVYLVNDNG
+118 ASNVYLVSDNG
-129 NAISLEMPA
+129 NAVSLEMPA

-189 ENVSLFKGG
+189 GNISLFKGG

-210 SVINSAPDEDRKN
+210 SAINSAPDEDRKN
-223 YLDFF
+223 YLDFY
-228 KRATAEYPYL
+228 KKVYGEYPYL
-238 ALTKYIQKADEAP
+238 ALSRYRQREDEAP
-251 FEFSTGSN
+251 FELPLSSN
-259 VKSILIDDC
+259 PHAILIDDC
-268 EFNEI
+268 DFNEI
-273 RLDCISTE
+273 RLNCNSGGFTGERYLQI
-281 VIADRGLRMFQ
+281 FQ
-292 NSDIKRLVLS
+292 NSDVKRLVVY
-302 GGSVLQTLKNFE
+302 GDFVLDYLKIVEIFPCVHE
-314 AFDSVREVVFDGTA
+314 VIFDNAEGN
-328 LPLPT
+328 LPT

-348 RHSSAD
+348 RHSPAD
-354 PEINPVL
+354 PEIYPAL

-392 DESAVYVAEQTN
+392 DESAVYVAEQAN
-404 NSDNSNALQTLLSG
+404 NEGSNALQTLLNG

-442 VIFNSPFE
+442 NIFNSPFE

-464 ALNPKYSREGLFK
+464 SLNPKYSREGLFE
-477 RLTADNFEIVLYGQN
+477 RFTADNFEVTLYGQG
-492 FARMFDYANIKH
+492 FAEMFKNANIKH
-504 LTLSF
+504 LTVSL
-509 KGSPSRFGDIF
+509 KGSPKRFDNIF
-520 SYTNGETLEVKIG
+520 YYTNGEILEVKIDA
-533 VGAYPNNELRELFAE
+533 GAYPNYELEGLFRDA
-548 VKTIGEQFGTSLKK
+548 IGIGGQFGTDLKK

-567 CKDEKTPFE
+567 CKDEKTPYA
-576 QGEYEN
+576 QGEFEN
-582 SWHYYGFRNYTFKYW
+582 SWHYYGFRNNTFKYW
-597 DLLPSLGLGGKDLR
+597 DLLPSLGLANMS
-611 GKIEFDTNVL
+611 GKIEFDTNVI
-621 LSPEGWNKIQELGY
+621 LSPEGWDKIKKRGF
-635 VVSESKK
+635 VISESKK

>member
-1 MSEILIGRCGRT
+1 MSEILIGQCGKV
-13 QDGQIRINKKSDFP
+13 QEGQIHINKKSDFP
-27 LTLKLIKDGKFIKW
+27 LSLKLVKDGKPTKW

-46 DIKAFVEDGFTTYTA
+46 DIKASVEGGFSVFTA

-72 VEEDGTLTLFFD
+72 VEKDGSLTVFFD
-84 NHNLSTGELQ
+84 NHNLTAGQLQ

-100 HVDKDYNTDGIRQ
+100 HVDSDYNTDGIRQ

-129 NAISLEMPA
+129 NAVSLEMPA

-174 RCLKDENNEGQMIDE
+174 RCLKDEDNGGQMIDE
-189 ENVSLFKGG
+189 ENLSLFKGG

-228 KRATAEYPYL
+228 KKATAEYPFVNLSLYV
-238 ALTKYIQKADEAP
+238 QREDEAP
-251 FEFSTGSN
+251 LEFSTGYN

-273 RLDCISTE
+273 RLDCISAE
-281 VIADRGLRMFQ
+281 VIADRDLRMFQ
-292 NSDIKRLVLS
+292 KSDIKRLILY
-302 GGSVLQTLKNFE
+302 GDNVLQTLKNFD
-314 AFDSVREVVFDGTA
+314 AFDYVREVVFDGTTS
-328 LPLPT
+328 PLPT
-333 ALEILHALPNNRGWH
+333 ALEVLHALPNNRGWR
-348 RHSSAD
+348 RHSRAD
-354 PEINPVL
+354 PEIYPVL

-392 DESAVYVAEQTN
+392 DESAVYVAEQI
-404 NSDNSNALQTLLSG
+404 NSDSSNALQTLLNG

-442 VIFNSPFE
+442 DIFNSSFE

-464 ALNPKYSREGLFK
+464 ALNPKYSREGLFE
-477 RLTADNFEIVLYGQN
+477 RLTADNLEVVLYGQG
-492 FARMFDYANIKH
+492 FAEMFKNANIKH
-504 LTLSF
+504 LTVSF
-509 KGSPSRFGDIF
+509 KGSAKRLSNIF
-520 SYTNGETLEVKIG
+520 YYTNGETLEIKIDTIRHRN
-533 VGAYPNNELRELFAE
+533 YDLEELFVDA
-548 VKTIGEQFGTSLKK
+548 VGIGQQFGTNLKK

-567 CKDEKTPFE
+567 CKDEKTPFA
-576 QGEYEN
+576 QGEFEN
-582 SWHYYGFRNYTFKYW
+582 YSHYYGFRNDTFKYW
-597 DLLPSLGLGGKDLR
+597 DLLPSLGLANMS
-611 GKIEFDTNVL
+611 GKIEFDTNVI
-621 LSPEGWNKIQELGY
+621 LSPEGWDKIKKLGY
-635 VVSESKK
+635 VISESKK
-642 YSGPVME
+642 YNGPAME

>member
-1 MSEILIGRCGRT
+1 MSEILIGQCGKV
-13 QDGQIRINKKSDFP
+13 QEGQIHINKKSDFP
-27 LTLKLIKDGKFIKW
+27 LSLKLVKDGKPAKW

-46 DIKAFVEDGFTTYTA
+46 DIKASVEGGFSVFTA

-72 VEEDGTLTLFFD
+72 VENDGSLTVFFD
-84 NHNLSTGELQ
+84 NHNLTAGQLQ

-100 HVDKDYNTDGIRQ
+100 HLDSDYNTDGIRQ

-129 NAISLEMPA
+129 NAVSLEMPA

-189 ENVSLFKGG
+189 GNISLFKGG
-198 MYALRAFQNIPT
+198 IYALRAFQNIPT
-210 SVINSAPDEDRKN
+210 SAINSAPDEDRKN

-238 ALTKYIQKADEAP
+238 ALTKYIQKAGEAP
-251 FEFSTGSN
+251 LEFSTGSN

-281 VIADRGLRMFQ
+281 VVADRGLRMFQ
-292 NSDIKRLVLS
+292 NSDIKRLVLY

-314 AFDSVREVVFDGTA
+314 AFDFVREVVFDGTV
-328 LPLPT
+328 LLLPT

-354 PEINPVL
+354 PEINPAL

-404 NSDNSNALQTLLSG
+404 SDSSNALQTLLSG

-442 VIFNSPFE
+442 DIFNSPFE

-477 RLTADNFEIVLYGQN
+477 RLTADNFEVVLYGQD
-492 FARMFDYANIKH
+492 FARMFEHANIKH
-504 LTLSF
+504 LTVSL
-509 KGSPSRFGDIF
+509 KDSPKRLGNIF
-520 SYTNGETLEVKIG
+520 YYMNGEILEVKIVFG
-533 VGAYPNNELRELFAE
+533 KNNALGELFKEAI
-548 VKTIGEQFGTSLKK
+548 TIGEQFSTNLKK

-567 CKDEKTPFE
+567 CKDEKTPYA
-576 QGEYEN
+576 QGEFER
-582 SWHYYGFRNYTFKYW
+582 SWNYYGFRNDTFKYW
-597 DLLPSLGLGGKDLR
+597 ESLANLKLANMS
-611 GKIEFDTNVL
+611 GKIEFDTNVI

-635 VVSESKK
+635 VISESKK
-642 YSGPVME
+642 YNGPAME

>member
-1 MSEILIGRCGRT
+1 MSEILIGQCGNV
-13 QDGQIRINKKSDFP
+13 QDGQIHINKKSDFP
-27 LTLKLIKDGKFIKW
+27 LSLKLVKDGKPAKW

-46 DIKAFVEDGFTTYTA
+46 DIKASVEDGFTTYTA

-72 VEEDGTLTLFFD
+72 VEKDGSLTVFFD
-84 NHNLSTGELQ
+84 NHNLTAGQLQ
-94 IEVVFY
+94 IEVVF
-100 HVDKDYNTDGIRQ
+100 HHPDNDYGTDGVRQ

-118 ASNVYLVNDNG
+118 ASNVYLVSDNG

-174 RCLKDENNEGQMIDE
+174 RCLKDENNEGQMIDD
-189 ENVSLFKGG
+189 ENISLFKGG
-198 MYALRAFQNIPT
+198 MYALRAFQNLPT
-210 SVINSAPDEDRKN
+210 SAIDSASTEDRKN

-228 KRATAEYPYL
+228 KRATAEYPFVNLSLYV
-238 ALTKYIQKADEAP
+238 QREDEAP
-251 FEFSTGSN
+251 LEFSTGSN

-292 NSDIKRLVLS
+292 SSDIKRLVLY

-314 AFDSVREVVFDGTA
+314 AFDSVREVVFDGTVH
-328 LPLPT
+328 PLPT

-354 PEINPVL
+354 PEINPAL
-361 RFKNIAGMSHDILSH
+361 RFKNVAGMSHDILSH

-381 YTDVE
+381 YTDVA

-404 NSDNSNALQTLLSG
+404 SDNSNALQTLLNG

-442 VIFNSPFE
+442 NIFNSPFE

-464 ALNPKYSREGLFK
+464 SLNPKYSREGLFE
-477 RLTADNFEIVLYGQN
+477 RLTADNLEVVLSGQG
-492 FARMFDYANIKH
+492 FAEMFKNANIKH
-504 LTLSF
+504 LTVSF
-509 KGSPSRFGDIF
+509 KGSAKRLSNIF
-520 SYTNGETLEVKIG
+520 YYTNGETLEIKIDTIRHRN
-533 VGAYPNNELRELFAE
+533 YDLEELFVDA
-548 VKTIGEQFGTSLKK
+548 VGIGQQFGTNLKK

-567 CKDEKTPFE
+567 CKDEKTPFA
-576 QGEYEN
+576 QGEFEN
-582 SWHYYGFRNYTFKYW
+582 YSHYYGFRNGTFKYW
-597 DLLPSLGLGGKDLR
+597 NLLPSLGLANMS
-611 GKIEFDTNVL
+611 GKIEFDTNVI
-621 LSPEGWNKIQELGY
+621 LSPEGWDKIKKLGY
-635 VVSESKK
+635 VISESKK
-642 YSGPVME
+642 YNGPAME

>member
-1 MSEILIGRCGRT
+1 MSEILIGQCGKV
-13 QDGQIRINKKSDFP
+13 QEGQIHINKKSDFP
-27 LTLKLIKDGKFIKW
+27 LSLKLVKDGKPTKW

-46 DIKAFVEDGFTTYTA
+46 DIKASVEDGFTTYTA

-72 VEEDGTLTLFFD
+72 VEKDGSLTVFFD
-84 NHNLSTGELQ
+84 NHNLAAGQLQ
-94 IEVVFY
+94 IEVIFY
-100 HVDKDYNTDGIRQ
+100 HADKDYNTDGTRQ

-174 RCLKDENNEGQMIDE
+174 RCLKDENNEGQMIDD
-189 ENVSLFKGG
+189 ENISLFKGG
-198 MYALRAFQNIPT
+198 MYALRAFQNLPT
-210 SVINSAPDEDRKN
+210 SAIDSASTEDRKN

-228 KRATAEYPYL
+228 KRATAEYPFVNLSLYV
-238 ALTKYIQKADEAP
+238 QREDEAP
-251 FEFSTGSN
+251 LEFSTGSN

-292 NSDIKRLVLS
+292 SSDIKRLVLY

-314 AFDSVREVVFDGTA
+314 AFDSVREVVFDGTVH
-328 LPLPT
+328 PLPT

-348 RHSSAD
+348 RHSPAD
-354 PEINPVL
+354 PEINPAL
-361 RFKNIAGMSHDILSH
+361 RFKNVAGMSHDILSH

-381 YTDVE
+381 YTDVA

-392 DESAVYVAEQTN
+392 DESAVYVAEQT

-442 VIFNSPFE
+442 DIFNSPFE

-464 ALNPKYSREGLFK
+464 SLNPKYSREGLFK
-477 RLTADNFEIVLYGQN
+477 RLTADNFEVVLYGQD
-492 FARMFDYANIKH
+492 FARMFEHANIKH
-504 LTLSF
+504 LTVSL
-509 KGSPSRFGDIF
+509 KDSPKRLDNIF
-520 SYTNGETLEVKIG
+520 YYMNGEILEVKIVHG
-533 VGAYPNNELRELFAE
+533 KNNALGELFKEAI
-548 VKTIGEQFGTSLKK
+548 TIGEQFSTNLKK

-567 CKDEKTPFE
+567 CKDEKTPYV
-576 QGEYEN
+576 QGEFES
-582 SWHYYGFRNYTFKYW
+582 SWNYYGFRNDTFKYW
-597 DLLPSLGLGGKDLR
+597 ESLANLKLANMS
-611 GKIEFDTNVL
+611 GKIEFDTNVI

-635 VVSESKK
+635 VISESKK
-642 YSGPVME
+642 YNGPVME

>member
-13 QDGQIRINKKSDFP
+13 QEGQIRINKKSDFP
-27 LTLKLIKDGKFIKW
+27 LTLKLVKDGKPTKW

-46 DIKAFVEDGFTTYTA
+46 DIKAFVEDGLTTYTA
-61 GRKGGNFNHCK
+61 GRSGGVYNHCRL
-72 VEEDGTLTLFFD
+72 EEDGSLTLFFD
-84 NHNLSTGELQ
+84 NHNLSVGELQ
-94 IEVVFY
+94 IEVVFHHPDNNY
-100 HVDKDYNTDGIRQ
+100 GTDGIRQ

-129 NAISLEMPA
+129 NAVSLEMPA

-155 KEVEKPLSELEQ
+155 KEVEKPLSVLEQ

-174 RCLKDENNEGQMIDE
+174 RCLKDENNEGQTVDE
-189 ENVSLFKGG
+189 GNISLFKGG

-238 ALTKYIQKADEAP
+238 ALTKYIQKAGEAP
-251 FEFSTGSN
+251 LEFSTGSN

-281 VIADRGLRMFQ
+281 VIADRGLRMFR

-302 GGSVLQTLKNFE
+302 GDSVLQTLKNFE
-314 AFDSVREVVFDGTA
+314 AFDFVREVVFDGTV

-348 RHSSAD
+348 RHSSTD

-361 RFKNIAGMSHDILSH
+361 RFKNITGMSHDILSH

-381 YTDVE
+381 YTDVA

-392 DESAVYVAEQTN
+392 DENAVYVAEQTN
-404 NSDNSNALQTLLSG
+404 SESSNALQTLLSG

-442 VIFNSPFE
+442 NIFNSPFE

-464 ALNPKYSREGLFK
+464 SLNPKYSREGLFE
-477 RLTADNFEIVLYGQN
+477 RLTADNLEVVLSGQG
-492 FARMFDYANIKH
+492 FAKMFNNANIKH
-504 LTLSF
+504 LTVSF
-509 KGSPSRFGDIF
+509 KGSAKRLSNIF
-520 SYTNGETLEVKIG
+520 YYTNGETLEIKIDPVRHYNYDLG
-533 VGAYPNNELRELFAE
+533 ELFGEA
-548 VKTIGEQFGTSLKK
+548 IGIGAQFGTDLKK

-567 CKDEKTPFE
+567 CKDEKTPYA
-576 QGEYEN
+576 QGEFEN
-582 SWHYYGFRNYTFKYW
+582 YSHYYGFRNGTFKYW
-597 DLLPSLGLGGKDLR
+597 DLLPNLKLSDTAGKT
-611 GKIEFDTNVL
+611 EFDTNVI

-635 VVSESKK
+635 VISESKK
-642 YSGPVME
+642 YNGPAME

>member
-1 MSEILIGRCGRT
+1 MSEILIGQCGKV
-13 QDGQIRINKKSDFP
+13 QEGQIHINKKSDFP
-27 LTLKLIKDGKFIKW
+27 LSLKLVKDGKPAKW

-61 GRKGGNFNHCK
+61 GRRDGVFNHCR
-72 VEEDGTLTLFFD
+72 VEKDGSLTMFFD
-84 NHNLSTGELQ
+84 NHNLTAGQLQ
-94 IEVVFY
+94 IEVVFRHPDNNY
-100 HVDKDYNTDGIRQ
+100 GTDGVRQ

-129 NAISLEMPA
+129 NAVSLEMPA

-189 ENVSLFKGG
+189 GNISLFKGG
-198 MYALRAFQNIPT
+198 IYALRAFQNIPT

-238 ALTKYIQKADEAP
+238 ALCKYVQKAGEAP
-251 FEFSTGSN
+251 LEFSTGSN

-281 VIADRGLRMFQ
+281 VIADRGLRMFR

-314 AFDSVREVVFDGTA
+314 AFDFVREVVFDGTV

-348 RHSSAD
+348 RHSSTD

-361 RFKNIAGMSHDILSH
+361 RFKNIGGMSHDILSH

-392 DESAVYVAEQTN
+392 DESAVYVAEQAN
-404 NSDNSNALQTLLSG
+404 NEGSNALQTLLSG

-442 VIFNSPFE
+442 NIFNSPFE

-477 RLTADNFEIVLYGQN
+477 RLTADNLEVVLYGQD

-582 SWHYYGFRNYTFKYW
+582 SWHYYGFRNNTFKYW

-642 YSGPVME
+642 YNGPVME

>member
-1 MSEILIGRCGRT
+1 MSEILIGQCGKV
-13 QDGQIRINKKSDFP
+13 QEGQIHINKKSDFP
-27 LTLKLIKDGKFIKW
+27 LSLKLLKDGKPAKW

-46 DIKAFVEDGFTTYTA
+46 DIKASVEGGFSVFTA

-72 VEEDGTLTLFFD
+72 VEKDGSLTVFFD
-84 NHNLSTGELQ
+84 NHNLTAGQLQ
-94 IEVVFY
+94 IEVIFY

-129 NAISLEMPA
+129 NAVSLEMPA

-174 RCLKDENNEGQMIDE
+174 RCLKDENNEGQLVDE
-189 ENVSLFKGG
+189 ENISLFKGG

-228 KRATAEYPYL
+228 KRATGEYPFVNLSLYV
-238 ALTKYIQKADEAP
+238 QREDEAP
-251 FEFSTGSN
+251 LEFSTGSN

-292 NSDIKRLVLS
+292 SSDIKRLVLY

-314 AFDSVREVVFDGTA
+314 AFDSVREVVFDGTVH
-328 LPLPT
+328 PLPT

-348 RHSSAD
+348 RHSPAD
-354 PEINPVL
+354 PEINPAL
-361 RFKNIAGMSHDILSH
+361 RFKNVAGMSHDILSH

-381 YTDVE
+381 YTDVA

-430 GMIVEKKYESNE
+430 GMIVEKKYESNKD
-442 VIFNSPFE
+442 IFNSPFE

-464 ALNPKYSREGLFK
+464 ALNPKYSREGLFE
-477 RLTADNFEIVLYGQN
+477 RFTADNFEVTLYGQG
-492 FARMFDYANIKH
+492 FAEMFKNANIKH
-504 LTLSF
+504 LTVSL
-509 KGSPSRFGDIF
+509 KGSPKRFDNIF
-520 SYTNGETLEVKIG
+520 YYTNGEILEVKIN
-533 VGAYPNNELRELFAE
+533 VGAYPNYELEGLFRAAIG
-548 VKTIGEQFGTSLKK
+548 IGEQFGTDLKK

-567 CKDEKTPFE
+567 CKDEKTPYA
-576 QGEYEN
+576 QGEFEN
-582 SWHYYGFRNYTFKYW
+582 SWHYYGFRNNTFKYW
-597 DLLPSLGLGGKDLR
+597 DLLPSLGLANMS
-611 GKIEFDTNVL
+611 GKIEFDTNVI
-621 LSPEGWNKIQELGY
+621 LSPEGWDKIKKLGF
-635 VVSESKK
+635 VISESKR
-642 YSGPVME
+642 YSGPAME

>member
-13 QDGQIRINKKSDFP
+13 QEGQIRINKKSDFP
-27 LTLKLIKDGKFIKW
+27 LSLKLIKDGKFIKW

-46 DIKAFVEDGFTTYTA
+46 DIKASVEDSFTTYTA
-61 GRKGGNFNHCK
+61 GRRDGVFNHCK

-84 NHNLSTGELQ
+84 NHNLSVGELQ
-94 IEVVFY
+94 IEVIFY

-118 ASNVYLVNDNG
+118 ASNVYLVSDNG
-129 NAISLEMPA
+129 NAVSLEMPA

-155 KEVEKPLSELEQ
+155 KEVEKPLSVLEQ

-174 RCLKDENNEGQMIDE
+174 RCLKDENNEGQTVDE
-189 ENVSLFKGG
+189 GNISLFKGG

-228 KRATAEYPYL
+228 KRATGEYPYL
-238 ALTKYIQKADEAP
+238 ALTKYIQKAGEAP
-251 FEFSTGSN
+251 LEFSTGSN

-281 VIADRGLRMFQ
+281 VIADRGLRMFR

-314 AFDSVREVVFDGTA
+314 AFDYVREVVFDGTTSA
-328 LPLPT
+328 LPT

-348 RHSSAD
+348 RHSTAD
-354 PEINPVL
+354 LEINPVL

-381 YTDVE
+381 YTDVA

-392 DESAVYVAEQTN
+392 DESAVYVAEQT

-430 GMIVEKKYESNE
+430 GMIIEKKYESNE
-442 VIFNSPFE
+442 NIFNSPFE

-464 ALNPKYSREGLFK
+464 ALSLKYSREGLFK
-477 RLTADNFEIVLYGQN
+477 RLTADNLEVVLYGQD

-582 SWHYYGFRNYTFKYW
+582 SWHYYGFRNDTFKYW

-635 VVSESKK
+635 VISESKK
-642 YSGPVME
+642 YSGPAME

>member
-1 MSEILIGRCGRT
+1 MSEILIGQCGNV
-13 QDGQIRINKKSDFP
+13 QEGQIHINKKSDFP
-27 LTLKLIKDGKFIKW
+27 LSLKLVKDGKPAKW

-72 VEEDGTLTLFFD
+72 VEKDGSLTVFFD
-84 NHNLSTGELQ
+84 NHNLPAGQLQ
-94 IEVVFY
+94 IEVIFY
-100 HVDKDYNTDGIRQ
+100 HADKDYNTDGTRQ

-189 ENVSLFKGG
+189 GNISLFKGG

-238 ALTKYIQKADEAP
+238 ALTKYIQKAGEAP
-251 FEFSTGSN
+251 LEFSTGSN

-268 EFNEI
+268 EFKEI

-281 VIADRGLRMFQ
+281 VIADRGLRMFL

-314 AFDSVREVVFDGTA
+314 AFDFVREVVFDGTV

-348 RHSSAD
+348 RHSSTD

-361 RFKNIAGMSHDILSH
+361 RFKNIGGMSHDILSH

-404 NSDNSNALQTLLSG
+404 NESSNALQTLLSG
-418 VENTGLTEQVLK
+418 IENTGLTEQVLK

-442 VIFNSPFE
+442 NIFNSPFE

-477 RLTADNFEIVLYGQN
+477 RLTADNLEVVLYGQD

-582 SWHYYGFRNYTFKYW
+582 SWHYYGFRNDTFKYW

-642 YSGPVME
+642 YNGPVME

>member
-1 MSEILIGRCGRT
+1 MSEILIGQCGNV
-13 QDGQIRINKKSDFP
+13 QEGQIHINKKSDFP
-27 LTLKLIKDGKFIKW
+27 LSLKLVKDGKPAKW

-46 DIKAFVEDGFTTYTA
+46 DIKASVEDGFTTYTA

-72 VEEDGTLTLFFD
+72 VEKDGSLTVFFD
-84 NHNLSTGELQ
+84 NHNLTAGQLQ
-94 IEVVFY
+94 IEVIFY
-100 HVDKDYNTDGIRQ
+100 HADKDYNTDGTRQ

-174 RCLKDENNEGQMIDE
+174 RCLKDENNEGHLVDE
-189 ENVSLFKGG
+189 ENISLFKGG

-228 KRATAEYPYL
+228 KRATAEFPYL

-273 RLDCISTE
+273 RLDCLSTE

-314 AFDSVREVVFDGTA
+314 AFDFVREVVFDGTV

-333 ALEILHALPNNRGWH
+333 ALEILYALPNNRGWH
-348 RHSSAD
+348 RHSTAD
-354 PEINPVL
+354 PEIYPAL

-381 YTDVE
+381 YTDVA
-386 LIEGEF
+386 LIEGDF
-392 DESAVYVAEQTN
+392 DESAVYVAEQT

-442 VIFNSPFE
+442 NIFNSPFE

-464 ALNPKYSREGLFK
+464 ALNPKYSREGLFE
-477 RLTADNFEIVLYGQN
+477 RLTADNLEVVLSGQGFEK
-492 FARMFDYANIKH
+492 MFNNANIKH

-509 KGSPSRFGDIF
+509 KGSAKRLSNIF
-520 SYTNGETLEVKIG
+520 YYTNGETLEIKINPVRYYDYDLG
-533 VGAYPNNELRELFAE
+533 GLFREAIDIGA
-548 VKTIGEQFGTSLKK
+548 QFGTNLKK

-576 QGEYEN
+576 QGEFEN
-582 SWHYYGFRNYTFKYW
+582 YSHYYGFRNGTFKYW
-597 DLLPSLGLGGKDLR
+597 ELLANLKLVDLA

-621 LSPEGWNKIQELGY
+621 LSPEGWNKIQALGY
-635 VVSESKK
+635 VISESKK

>member
-13 QDGQIRINKKSDFP
+13 QEGQIHINKKSDFP
-27 LTLKLIKDGKFIKW
+27 LTLKLVKDGNFIKW

-46 DIKAFVEDGFTTYTA
+46 DIKASVEDGFTTYTA

-72 VEEDGTLTLFFD
+72 VEKDGSLTVFFD
-84 NHNLSTGELQ
+84 NHNLTAGQLNV
-94 IEVVFY
+94 EVIFY
-100 HVDKDYNTDGIRQ
+100 HVDSDYNTDGIRQ

-129 NAISLEMPA
+129 NAVSLEMPA

-174 RCLKDENNEGQMIDE
+174 RCLKDEDNGGQMIDE
-189 ENVSLFKGG
+189 ENLSLFKGG

-228 KRATAEYPYL
+228 KRATAEFPFVNLSLYV
-238 ALTKYIQKADEAP
+238 QREDEAP
-251 FEFSTGSN
+251 LEFSTGSN

-281 VIADRGLRMFQ
+281 VVADRGLRMFQ
-292 NSDIKRLVLS
+292 SSDIKRLVLY

-314 AFDSVREVVFDGTA
+314 AFDSVREVVFDGTV

-333 ALEILHALPNNRGWH
+333 ALEILHALPNNRGWY
-348 RHSSAD
+348 RHSPAD
-354 PEINPVL
+354 PEIYPAL

-392 DESAVYVAEQTN
+392 DESAVYVAEQAN
-404 NSDNSNALQTLLSG
+404 NESSNALQTLLSG

-442 VIFNSPFE
+442 NIFNSPFE

-464 ALNPKYSREGLFK
+464 SLNPKYSREGLFE
-477 RLTADNFEIVLYGQN
+477 RLTADNLEVVLSGQG
-492 FARMFDYANIKH
+492 FAKMFTNANIKH

-509 KGSPSRFGDIF
+509 KGSAKRLSNIF
-520 SYTNGETLEVKIG
+520 YYTNGETLEIKIDT
-533 VGAYPNNELRELFAE
+533 ARHRNYDIEELFLDA
-548 VKTIGEQFGTSLKK
+548 VGIGQHFGTNLKK

-576 QGEYEN
+576 QGEFEN
-582 SWHYYGFRNYTFKYW
+582 SWHYYGFRNGTFKYW
-597 DLLPSLGLGGKDLR
+597 DLLPSLGLANMS
-611 GKIEFDTNVL
+611 GKIEFDTNVI
-621 LSPEGWNKIQELGY
+621 LSPEGWDKIKKLGY
-635 VVSESKK
+635 VISESKK
-642 YSGPVME
+642 YNGPAME

>member
-1 MSEILIGRCGRT
+1 MSEILIGQCGNV
-13 QDGQIRINKKSDFP
+13 QEGQIHINKKSDFP
-27 LTLKLIKDGKFIKW
+27 LTLKLVKDGNFIKW

-46 DIKAFVEDGFTTYTA
+46 DIKASVEDGFTTYTA

-72 VEEDGTLTLFFD
+72 VEEDGSLTMFFD
-84 NHNLSTGELQ
+84 NHNLTAGQLQ

-118 ASNVYLVNDNG
+118 AGNVYLVSDNG
-129 NAISLEMPA
+129 NAVSLEMPA

-155 KEVEKPLSELEQ
+155 KEVEKPLSVLEQ

-189 ENVSLFKGG
+189 GNISLFKGG

-228 KRATAEYPYL
+228 KRATGEYPYL

-273 RLDCISTE
+273 RLDCLSTE

-314 AFDSVREVVFDGTA
+314 AFDFVREVVFDGTVH
-328 LPLPT
+328 PLPT

-348 RHSSAD
+348 RHSPAD
-354 PEINPVL
+354 PEITPAL
-361 RFKNIAGMSHDILSH
+361 RFKNIAGLSHDILSH

-442 VIFNSPFE
+442 NIFNSPFE

-464 ALNPKYSREGLFK
+464 SLNPKYSRDGLFEK
-477 RLTADNFEIVLYGQN
+477 LTADNFEVTLYGQG
-492 FARMFDYANIKH
+492 FAEMFKNANIKH
-504 LTLSF
+504 LTVSL
-509 KGSPSRFGDIF
+509 KGSPKRFDNIF
-520 SYTNGETLEVKIG
+520 YYTNGEILEVKIN
-533 VGAYPNNELRELFAE
+533 VGAYPNYELEGLFRAA
-548 VKTIGEQFGTSLKK
+548 IGIGAQFGTDLKK

-576 QGEYEN
+576 QGEFEN
-582 SWHYYGFRNYTFKYW
+582 SWHYYGFRNGTFKYW
-597 DLLPSLGLGGKDLR
+597 DLLPSLGLANMS
-611 GKIEFDTNVL
+611 GKIEFDTNVI
-621 LSPEGWNKIQELGY
+621 LSPEGWDKIKKLGF
-635 VVSESKK
+635 VIDESKK

>member
-1 MSEILIGRCGRT
+1 MSEILIGQCGKV
-13 QDGQIRINKKSDFP
+13 QEGQIHINKKSDFP
-27 LTLKLIKDGKFIKW
+27 LSLKLVKDGKPAKW

-46 DIKAFVEDGFTTYTA
+46 DIKASVEGGFSVFTA

-72 VEEDGTLTLFFD
+72 VENDGSLTVFFD
-84 NHNLSTGELQ
+84 NHNLTAGQLQ

-100 HVDKDYNTDGIRQ
+100 HLDSDYNTDGIRQ

-129 NAISLEMPA
+129 NAVSLEMPA

-189 ENVSLFKGG
+189 GNISLFKGG

-238 ALTKYIQKADEAP
+238 ALTKYIQKAGEAP
-251 FEFSTGSN
+251 LEFSTGSN

-281 VIADRGLRMFQ
+281 VIADRGLRMFR

-314 AFDSVREVVFDGTA
+314 AFDFVREVVFDGTV

-348 RHSSAD
+348 RHSSTD

-392 DESAVYVAEQTN
+392 DESAVYVAEQAN
-404 NSDNSNALQTLLSG
+404 NEGSNALQTLLSG

-442 VIFNSPFE
+442 NIFNSPFE

-477 RLTADNFEIVLYGQN
+477 RLTADNLEVVLYGQN
-492 FARMFDYANIKH
+492 FARMFNYANIKH

-509 KGSPSRFGDIF
+509 KGSPSRFDDIF

-582 SWHYYGFRNYTFKYW
+582 SWHYYGFRNDTFKYW

-642 YSGPVME
+642 YNGPVME

>member
-1 MSEILIGRCGRT
+1 MSEILIGQCGNV
-13 QDGQIRINKKSDFP
+13 QEGQIHINKKSDFP
-27 LTLKLIKDGKFIKW
+27 LSLKLVKDGKPAKW

-46 DIKAFVEDGFTTYTA
+46 DIKASVEDGFTTYTA

-72 VEEDGTLTLFFD
+72 VEKDGSLTVFFD
-84 NHNLSTGELQ
+84 NHNLTAGQLQ
-94 IEVVFY
+94 IEVIFY
-100 HVDKDYNTDGIRQ
+100 HADKDYNTDGTRQ

-174 RCLKDENNEGQMIDE
+174 RCLKDENNEGHLVDE
-189 ENVSLFKGG
+189 ENISLFKGG

-228 KRATAEYPYL
+228 KRATAEFPYL

-273 RLDCISTE
+273 RLDCLSTE

-314 AFDSVREVVFDGTA
+314 AFDFVREVVFDGTV

-333 ALEILHALPNNRGWH
+333 ALEILYALPNNRGWH
-348 RHSSAD
+348 RHSTAD
-354 PEINPVL
+354 PEIYPAL

-381 YTDVE
+381 YTDVA
-386 LIEGEF
+386 LIEGDF
-392 DESAVYVAEQTN
+392 DESAVYVAEQT

-442 VIFNSPFE
+442 NIFNSPFE

-464 ALNPKYSREGLFK
+464 ALNPKYSREGLFE
-477 RLTADNFEIVLYGQN
+477 RLTADNLEVVLSGQGFEK
-492 FARMFDYANIKH
+492 MFNNANIKH

-509 KGSPSRFGDIF
+509 KGSAKRLSNIF
-520 SYTNGETLEVKIG
+520 YYTNGETLEIKINPVRYYDYDLG
-533 VGAYPNNELRELFAE
+533 GLFREVIDIGA
-548 VKTIGEQFGTSLKK
+548 QFGTNLKK

-576 QGEYEN
+576 QGEFEN
-582 SWHYYGFRNYTFKYW
+582 YSHYYGFRNGTFKYW
-597 DLLPSLGLGGKDLR
+597 ELLANLKLVDLA

-621 LSPEGWNKIQELGY
+621 LSPEGWNKIQALGY
-635 VVSESKK
+635 VISESKK

>member
-1 MSEILIGRCGRT
+1 MSEILIGQCGKV
-13 QDGQIRINKKSDFP
+13 QEGQIHINKKSDFP
-27 LTLKLIKDGKFIKW
+27 LSLKLLKDGKPAKW

-46 DIKAFVEDGFTTYTA
+46 DIKASVEGGFSVFTA

-72 VEEDGTLTLFFD
+72 VEKDGSLTVFFD
-84 NHNLSTGELQ
+84 NHNLTAGQLQ

-100 HVDKDYNTDGIRQ
+100 HLDSDYNTDGIRQ

-129 NAISLEMPA
+129 NAVSLEMPA

-174 RCLKDENNEGQMIDE
+174 RCLKDENNEGQLVDE
-189 ENVSLFKGG
+189 ENISLFKGG

-210 SVINSAPDEDRKN
+210 SAINSASEEDRKN

-228 KRATAEYPYL
+228 KKATAEYPFVNLSLYV
-238 ALTKYIQKADEAP
+238 QREDEAP
-251 FEFSTGSN
+251 LEFSTGYN

-273 RLDCISTE
+273 RLDCISAE
-281 VIADRGLRMFQ
+281 VIADRDLRMFQ
-292 NSDIKRLVLS
+292 KSDIKRLILY
-302 GGSVLQTLKNFE
+302 GDNVLQTLKNFD
-314 AFDSVREVVFDGTA
+314 AFDYVREVVFDGTTS
-328 LPLPT
+328 PLPT
-333 ALEILHALPNNRGWH
+333 ALEVLHALPNNRGWR
-348 RHSSAD
+348 RHSRAD
-354 PEINPVL
+354 LEIYPVL

-442 VIFNSPFE
+442 DIFNSPFE

-464 ALNPKYSREGLFK
+464 ALNPKYSREGLFE
-477 RLTADNFEIVLYGQN
+477 RLTADNLEVVLSGQG
-492 FARMFDYANIKH
+492 FAKMFKNANIKH

-509 KGSPSRFGDIF
+509 KGTAKGLSNIF
-520 SYTNGETLEVKIG
+520 YYTNGETLEIKINTIRHRN
-533 VGAYPNNELRELFAE
+533 YDLEELFLDA
-548 VKTIGEQFGTSLKK
+548 VGIGQQFGTNLKK

-576 QGEYEN
+576 QGEFERTG
-582 SWHYYGFRNYTFKYW
+582 HYYGFKNDTFKYW
-597 DLLPSLGLGGKDLR
+597 DLLPSLGLANMS
-611 GKIEFDTNVL
+611 GKIEFDTNVI
-621 LSPEGWNKIQELGY
+621 LSPEGWDKIKKLGF
-635 VVSESKK
+635 VIDESKK
-642 YSGPVME
+642 YNGPAME

>member
-13 QDGQIRINKKSDFP
+13 QEGQIRINKKSDFP
-27 LTLKLIKDGKFIKW
+27 LSLKLIKDGKFIKW

-46 DIKAFVEDGFTTYTA
+46 DIRASVEDSFTTYTA

-84 NHNLSTGELQ
+84 NHNLSVGELQ
-94 IEVVFY
+94 IEVIFY

-118 ASNVYLVNDNG
+118 ASNVYLVSDNG
-129 NAISLEMPA
+129 NAVSLEMPA

-189 ENVSLFKGG
+189 ENISLFRGG

-228 KRATAEYPYL
+228 KRATGEYPYL
-238 ALTKYIQKADEAP
+238 ALTKYIQKAGEAP
-251 FEFSTGSN
+251 LEFSTGSN

-281 VIADRGLRMFQ
+281 VIADRGLRMFR

-314 AFDSVREVVFDGTA
+314 AFDFVREVVFDGTV

-354 PEINPVL
+354 LEIYPAL

-381 YTDVE
+381 YTDVA
-386 LIEGEF
+386 LIEGDF

-418 VENTGLTEQVLK
+418 IENTGLTEQVLK

-442 VIFNSPFE
+442 NIFNSPFE

-464 ALNPKYSREGLFK
+464 ALSLKYSREGLFEK
-477 RLTADNFEIVLYGQN
+477 LTADNLEVVLSGQG
-492 FARMFDYANIKH
+492 FSKMFKYANIKH
-504 LTLSF
+504 LTVSF
-509 KGSPSRFGDIF
+509 KGSAKRLSNIF
-520 SYTNGETLEVKIG
+520 YYTNGETLEIKIDPVRYYNYDLG
-533 VGAYPNNELRELFAE
+533 ELFADA
-548 VKTIGEQFGTSLKK
+548 VDIGQQFGTNLKK

-576 QGEYEN
+576 QGEFER
-582 SWHYYGFRNYTFKYW
+582 SWNYYGFRNDTFKYW
-597 DLLPSLGLGGKDLR
+597 ESLANLKLR
-611 GKIEFDTNVL
+611 NLAGKIEFDTNVI

-635 VVSESKK
+635 VISESKK
-642 YSGPVME
+642 YSGPAME